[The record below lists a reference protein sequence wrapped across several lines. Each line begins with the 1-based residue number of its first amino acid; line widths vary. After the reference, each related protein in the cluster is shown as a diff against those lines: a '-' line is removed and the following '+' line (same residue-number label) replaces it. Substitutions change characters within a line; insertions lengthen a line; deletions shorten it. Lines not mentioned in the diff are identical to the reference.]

1 MPRKHWGN
9 SVSQGF
15 RGSWTV
21 RTTKLLVQLHGM
33 PVQFR
38 HAAVRRQTRISDA
51 ARIRPG
57 GFSFQSVA
65 ACGALLLS
73 EHRSAHKPSFAGA
86 LSLYSP
92 PGASA
97 RRRAHGLTRHARK
110 WPLPAQGSTRRYN
123 RFYADIVSLYY
134 RTTKRRLQP
143 HGAPHSAHT
152 KITRLAIR
160 QDGHYYTCQR
170 RAIESTAHHSRRSSY
185 HAQCCREH
193 STPRNGQ
200 SLKVE

>member
-1 MPRKHWGN
+1 M
-9 SVSQGF
+9 
-15 RGSWTV
+15 
-21 RTTKLLVQLHGM
+21 
-33 PVQFR
+33 
-38 HAAVRRQTRISDA
+38 
-51 ARIRPG
+51 
-57 GFSFQSVA
+57 QSVHNITPLGSVRA
-65 ACGALLLS
+65 AFLFKASQLAALFYCQSTGAPISRHL
-73 EHRSAHKPSFAGA
+73 PGA

-143 HGAPHSAHT
+143 RGAPHSAHT

-193 STPRNGQ
+193 STLRSGQ